1 MNSSGYERAATV
13 NEAVRAVAA
22 APGPPVIAGR
32 TAHVDRMNYNG
43 QNPARCL
50 VPSCG
55 GTLDRAWQE
64 ELWAKFSTA
73 ARRRRRRCVGP

>member
-1 MNSSGYERAATV
+1 MNSFGYERAATV
-13 NEAVRAVAA
+13 DEAVRAIAA
-22 APGPPVIAGR
+22 APGARFIAGG
-32 TAHVDRMNYNG
+32 TNLVDLMKYNVEK
-43 QNPARCL
+43 PARCL

-64 ELWAKFSTA
+64 ELWAKFSTV